1 MPPARV
7 PFVAGG
13 VECAVVF
20 GVHHRRHVAIRMS
33 RKGDLVKL
41 FS

>member
-13 VECAVVF
+13 VECVVVF
-20 GVHHRRHVAIRMS
+20 GVHQRRHVAIRAS
-33 RKGDLVKL
+33 RKGDLVEFL
-41 FS
+41 S